1 MQSGLLLSA
10 LLVAAGCGRAT
21 HTPSAPAQPAPS
33 AGSEAAPHAAPL
45 DYTAIVQAAD
55 RDDADRALDTGR
67 KPGELLSFLELR
79 PGMRVAE
86 LGAGGGYTSELLA
99 RAVGE
104 TGAVYLQNSPFI
116 LARFAEVPLTARLEK
131 PVMDRVVRLDRE
143 FDDPFPEDVRDLDV
157 VVNVLFYHDT
167 VWHKVD
173 RERMNRAVL
182 AALKPGGRYVI
193 VDHASAPGKGVT
205 ETETLHRI
213 EESAVR
219 SEVEQAGFQFVADA
233 DFLRNPQD
241 TRDWNASPR
250 SAGDRRGT
258 SDRFVLKFQ
267 KP

>member
-1 MQSGLLLSA
+1 MRSGFWLSA
-10 LLVAAGCGRAT
+10 LLAAAGCGSVT
-21 HTPSAPAQPAPS
+21 HTAVAPAQPALG
-33 AGSEAAPHAAPL
+33 AGSEAPPHSAPV
-45 DYTAIVQAAD
+45 DYAAIVQAAD
-55 RDDADRALDTGR
+55 RDEADRALDMGR
-67 KPGELLSFLELR
+67 KPQELLSFLEVC

-104 TGAVYLQNSPFI
+104 TGAVYVQNSRFI
-116 LARFAEVPLTARLEK
+116 LARFAEEPLTARLEK
-131 PVMDRVVRLDRE
+131 PVMGRVVRLDRE
-143 FDDPFPEDVRDLDV
+143 FDDPFPQDVRDLDL
-157 VVNVLFYHDT
+157 VVNILFYHDT
-167 VWHKVD
+167 VWQKVD
-173 RERMNRAVL
+173 RERMNRAVF

-193 VDHASAPGKGVT
+193 VDHASVPGKGVT

-241 TRDWNASPR
+241 ARDWNASPR
-250 SAGDRRGT
+250 SAGEKRGT